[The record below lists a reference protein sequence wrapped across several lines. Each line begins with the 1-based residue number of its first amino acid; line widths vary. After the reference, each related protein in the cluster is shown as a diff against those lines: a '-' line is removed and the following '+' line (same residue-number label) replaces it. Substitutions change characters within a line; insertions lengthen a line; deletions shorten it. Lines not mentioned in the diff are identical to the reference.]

1 MDLVLL
7 LGATPYFCFV
17 VIIIS
22 GLLFRQK
29 LSNEYDQDLPF
40 VSVVIAARNEEK
52 NIANL
57 LDDLITQTIDKN
69 NFEVIISNDRSE
81 DETGKIINE
90 YSRKYEFIKY
100 IQITKKKDMASKKYA
115 LEQAIKDS
123 KGEIILATDAD
134 CRVSKNWAISM
145 ANLVNKTNKVVIGY
159 SKIKSK
165 TTLINEIQKIDF
177 LGIMASNGGLLTNG
191 IICSGSGQNLAYKK
205 EDFFRIGGFEPVKD
219 KESGDDM
226 YIVQAISKLKGAVF
240 NYDENSFVS
249 TSPKKT
255 ILGYINQRIRWSSNS
270 KLTLFTSPLF
280 FCFLVSAF
288 IANINILISLI
299 ISLRITS
306 ILFFIKLLLEAIDAT
321 IEGMRESGK
330 SKPIFL
336 KMSPDEKN
344 STIEDIIDVSLSKKL
359 DAIIVSNTTIERPKS
374 LKNNYKYENN

>member
-1 MDLVLL
+1 
-7 LGATPYFCFV
+7 
-17 VIIIS
+17 
-22 GLLFRQK
+22 
-29 LSNEYDQDLPF
+29 
-40 VSVVIAARNEEK
+40 
-52 NIANL
+52 
-57 LDDLITQTIDKN
+57 
-69 NFEVIISNDRSE
+69 
-81 DETGKIINE
+81 
-90 YSRKYEFIKY
+90 
-100 IQITKKKDMASKKYA
+100 MASKKYA
-115 LEQAIKDS
+115 LEKAIKES

-134 CRVSKNWAISM
+134 CRVSKHWAISM

-205 EDFFRIGGFEPVKD
+205 EDFFKIGGFEPVKD

-280 FCFLVSAF
+280 FCFLLSAF
-288 IANINILISLI
+288 IANINILVSLI

-306 ILFFIKLLLEAIDAT
+306 ILFFIKLLLEAIVLYIGSKLFLT
-321 IEGMRESGK
+321 KFSILSYFYWSLTQPLYILLVGIGGLIGK
-330 SKPIFL
+330 FSW
-336 KMSPDEKN
+336 
-344 STIEDIIDVSLSKKL
+344 KK
-359 DAIIVSNTTIERPKS
+359 
-374 LKNNYKYENN
+374 

>member
-1 MDLVLL
+1 
-7 LGATPYFCFV
+7 
-17 VIIIS
+17 
-22 GLLFRQK
+22 
-29 LSNEYDQDLPF
+29 
-40 VSVVIAARNEEK
+40 
-52 NIANL
+52 
-57 LDDLITQTIDKN
+57 
-69 NFEVIISNDRSE
+69 
-81 DETGKIINE
+81 
-90 YSRKYEFIKY
+90 
-100 IQITKKKDMASKKYA
+100 MASKKYA

-134 CRVSKNWAISM
+134 CRVSKHWAISM

-191 IICSGSGQNLAYKK
+191 IICSGSGQNLGYKK
-205 EDFFRIGGFEPVKD
+205 EDFFKIGGFEPVKD

-306 ILFFIKLLLEAIDAT
+306 ILFFIKLLLEAIVLYIGSKLFLT
-321 IEGMRESGK
+321 KFSILSYFSWSLTQPLYILLVGVGGLIGK
-330 SKPIFL
+330 FSW
-336 KMSPDEKN
+336 
-344 STIEDIIDVSLSKKL
+344 KK
-359 DAIIVSNTTIERPKS
+359 
-374 LKNNYKYENN
+374 